1 MGRTIRTPEARQ
13 KFLRALDAS
22 RGNVSEACLA
32 AGMARQ
38 SMYDWREADETFRFE
53 WDAIVDKHMDAL
65 ENEIYRR
72 AYEGTDKPVFY
83 QGEQCGEVKEF
94 SDTLAMFILKGHR
107 PEKYREN
114 VRTEMIGKDGGPIQT
129 SATVIIIPDNGRES
143 NRSPTRPTD

>member
-1 MGRTIRTPEARQ
+1 MANRTKRTQEAVRA
-13 KFLRALDAS
+13 FLLALDNA
-22 RGNVSEACLA
+22 RGNVSDACQA
-32 AGMARQ
+32 TGVGRRTV
-38 SMYDWREADETFRFE
+38 YEWRESDGEFHAA
-53 WDAIVDKHMDAL
+53 WDAVVDKHMDAL

-72 AYEGTDKPVFY
+72 AYNGTEKPVFY

-129 SATVIIIPDNGRES
+129 SATIIVIPDNGRDK
-143 NRSPTRPTD
+143 N